1 MEYVCLYIY
10 TYIYIYGTLNF
21 SYVMML
27 HKLLRLITRKLAE
40 TDDSGLRRAQHWI
53 IMHFLCRQ
61 KFAMNWFSI
70 RSILH
75 YVYICLMKQKSSHH

>member
-40 TDDSGLRRAQHWI
+40 TDDSGLRRAQH
-53 IMHFLCRQ
+53 
-61 KFAMNWFSI
+61 
-70 RSILH
+70 
-75 YVYICLMKQKSSHH
+75 